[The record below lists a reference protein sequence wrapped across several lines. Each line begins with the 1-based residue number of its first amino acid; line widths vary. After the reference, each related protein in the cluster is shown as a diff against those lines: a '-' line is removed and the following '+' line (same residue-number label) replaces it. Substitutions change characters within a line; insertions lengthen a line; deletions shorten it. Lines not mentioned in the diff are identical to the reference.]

1 MVGSIG
7 VATPSRID
15 ATSSARRPRSRSASA
30 ASTPAWVHPGYRDCH
45 APACDPLCV
54 YPGHRHVR
62 CASKRQVPPPVNAQ
76 VFHLGIHVFSG
87 VRVPSL
93 AAVERA
99 TDRSMGTC
107 PSDRRG
113 RYSSDQLALSRE
125 HLLPLRLPAAGR
137 SQSGVGARA
146 DGPGRSRPAWSAV
159 KFHTPSVLR

>member
-45 APACDPLCV
+45 APACDPLRV
-54 YPGHRHVR
+54 YPGHRHLR

-76 VFHLGIHVFSG
+76 VFHLGIHVFSS

-93 AAVERA
+93 AAVEEGHGQKHG
-99 TDRSMGTC
+99 DMSVRSAR
-107 PSDRRG
+107 PLQQRSA
-113 RYSSDQLALSRE
+113 SPSRE

>member
-45 APACDPLCV
+45 APACDPLRVC
-54 YPGHRHVR
+54 PGHRHLR

-113 RYSSDQLALSRE
+113 RYSSDQLALPVSTYSRFGS
-125 HLLPLRLPAAGR
+125 RRPAGP
-137 SQSGVGARA
+137 RA
-146 DGPGRSRPAWSAV
+146 AWAPGRMDRVGHGRPGRRSS
-159 KFHTPSVLR
+159 FTLLLC